1 MLEDMEKY
9 IAVTKET
16 REYLRKL
23 FKTTDVTVWRAL
35 YFDKRAG
42 NTLTARKIRKAAQER
57 GGILMAVCPMMETM
71 HDADGYMRQ
80 YFPNGVMVECNKET
94 GRVEIIKDGK
104 AVEGYDKVSINQ
116 LYQIQARVER
126 M

>member
-1 MLEDMEKY
+1 MEKY

-23 FKTTDVTVWRAL
+23 FKTTRQSVYRAL
-35 YFDKRAG
+35 YFENDTPFSKR
-42 NTLTARKIRKAAQER
+42 IRKAAQER
-57 GGILMAVCPMMETM
+57 GGILMTVCPVMETM

-116 LYQIQARVER
+116 LYQIQARAER

>member
-23 FKTTDVTVWRAL
+23 FKTTRKRAL
-35 YFDKRAG
+35 YFENDTPFSKR
-42 NTLTARKIRKAAQER
+42 IRKAAQER

-104 AVEGYDKVSINQ
+104 AVEGFDNVSMSQIFE
-116 LYQIQARVER
+116 IQAKAER

>member
-16 REYLRKL
+16 REFLRKL
-23 FKTTDVTVWRAL
+23 FKTTKVSVWRAL
-35 YFDKRAG
+35 YFDNDTPLSR
-42 NTLTARKIRKAAQER
+42 RIRKAAQER
-57 GGILMAVCPMMETM
+57 GGILMSVSPMMETM

-80 YFPNGVMVECNKET
+80 YFPNGVMLECNKTT

-104 AVEGYDKVSINQ
+104 AVEGYDKVGLDQ
-116 LYQIQARVER
+116 LFQIQAKAER

>member
-23 FKTTDVTVWRAL
+23 FNTTRQSVWRAL
-35 YFDKRAG
+35 YFENDTPLSKR
-42 NTLTARKIRKAAQER
+42 IRKAARER
-57 GGILMAVCPMMETM
+57 GGILMAACPIVETM

-80 YFPNGVMVECNKET
+80 YFPNKVMLECNKTT

-104 AVEGYDKVSINQ
+104 AVEGYDKVRLDQ
-116 LYQIQARVER
+116 LFQIQAKAER

>member
-23 FKTTDVTVWRAL
+23 FKTTRQSVWRAL
-35 YFDKRAG
+35 YFENDTPFSKR
-42 NTLTARKIRKAAQER
+42 IRKAAQER
-57 GGILMAVCPMMETM
+57 GGILMAACPMMETM

-116 LYQIQARVER
+116 LYQIQARAER